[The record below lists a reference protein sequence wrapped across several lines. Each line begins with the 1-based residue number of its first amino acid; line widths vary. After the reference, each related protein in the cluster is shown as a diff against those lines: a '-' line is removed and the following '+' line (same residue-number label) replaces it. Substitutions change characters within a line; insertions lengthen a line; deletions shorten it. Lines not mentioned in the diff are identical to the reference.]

1 MAKNLPPDH
10 LDDYVR
16 DSFDGYEE
24 NPSSDMWDRIDGAL
38 SGEKPEKKPVT
49 PFTWLRLSHSAGW
62 RLAAASVIFLLVSM
76 LLLGRHYYERRI
88 QDLEAV
94 AARNNITSGSSPE
107 ISAAKTE
114 TTGSSSANNTSNTVQ
129 QHSAEELLAV
139 ATNPISVQKTK
150 TGKSIEK
157 AVGPTDQYAATLKPA
172 RNTIS
177 QEKTINNQQNRTSND
192 DVALHHANNQATSN
206 PTNNNLQQ
214 PTLENIAA
222 ETAPVLAYTRPEAL
236 EPVPYPVLTVSS
248 IQEKALATPATVLIQ
263 PVQSRIQTNSGWY
276 IGLAVAPGI
285 TTEKAKLPTA
295 SPIRPRLTSTPE
307 RETYVVD
314 YWLKAG
320 KKAKNKL
327 GFETGIGFRELDRTA
342 THTPRFRF
350 REGTHQPGNPGA
362 QNYDFSYDLDSYGG
376 SSEVTVRMSQVD
388 TGVTIPDDT
397 PLSLTITTRQKT
409 QLLQIPLLAR
419 YDLGYKNWDFNVKAG
434 LVGKYFL
441 KNDLEIAAENSQGS
455 PLQIRQGQAS
465 QRLDVQQPGAL
476 FLGYQV
482 SAGIEWRPSAKWG
495 IALEPTFAAD
505 FERENAQG
513 RKLPR
518 QSAFTLNTGINY
530 YF

>member
-38 SGEKPEKKPVT
+38 SDEQPEKKPVT
-49 PFTWLRLSHSAGW
+49 PLTWLRLSHSAGW

-88 QDLEAV
+88 HDLEA
-94 AARNNITSGSSPE
+94 AAVRNAVTSGSSPE
-107 ISAAKTE
+107 ISTAKTE
-114 TTGSSSANNTSNTVQ
+114 ITGSPSANNASNTVQ
-129 QHSAEELLAV
+129 QHYTEETSAIAI
-139 ATNPISVQKTK
+139 NPTPVEKKK
-150 TGKSIEK
+150 TGKSPEK
-157 AVGPTDQYAATLKPA
+157 AVSPADQYAATLKPA

-177 QEKTINNQQNRTSND
+177 QEKTVNNHQNRTSTD
-192 DVALHHANNQATSN
+192 DVALQHSNNQATST
-206 PTNNNLQQ
+206 PINNNLEQ
-214 PTLENIAA
+214 PTPENIKT
-222 ETAPVLAYTRPEAL
+222 ETIPALAFIRPEAL

-248 IQEKALATPATVLIQ
+248 MEEKSLATPATVPIQ

-276 IGLAVAPGI
+276 FGLAVAPGI
-285 TTEKAKLPTA
+285 TTEKAKAPPA
-295 SPIRPRLTSTPE
+295 SSMRPRLTSTPE
-307 RETYVVD
+307 RETYVLD

-350 REGTHQPGNPGA
+350 REGMSQPGNPGA

-455 PLQIRQGQAS
+455 PLQIRQGQSS
-465 QRLDVQQPGAL
+465 QRLNVQRPGAL

-482 SAGIEWRPSAKWG
+482 SAGVEWRPSAKWG

-505 FERENAQG
+505 FERENTQG

-518 QSAFTLNTGINY
+518 QSAFTLNTGVNY